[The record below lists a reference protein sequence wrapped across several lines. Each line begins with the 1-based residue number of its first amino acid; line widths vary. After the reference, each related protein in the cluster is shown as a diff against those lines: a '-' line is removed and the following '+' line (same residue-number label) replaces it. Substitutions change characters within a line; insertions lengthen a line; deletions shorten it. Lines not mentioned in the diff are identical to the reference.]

1 MKKFIIAFIVLLTV
15 ILSAQQP
22 EPLVQSDFKLQAIVE
37 NLDMGEDYWYVQTIK
52 VYYKDTLGFKPI
64 TFRKGD
70 PLTSRCT
77 DSTLITFIS
86 KGESLSTYS
95 IRRLSCEIIAYFN
108 LNSYEVKWLKTH
120 LVDKIIIRNIVT
132 DNSYIVYINDT
143 DYLYEILNKY
153 NSINHN

>member
-1 MKKFIIAFIVLLTV
+1 MKYLVFALALLSV
-15 ILSAQQP
+15 ILAAQQP
-22 EPLVQSDFKLQAIVE
+22 EPLIQKDIKIQPIVE
-37 NLDMGEDYWYVQTIK
+37 NLEMGEQYWYVQTVK
-52 VYYKDTLGFKPI
+52 VYYKDTIGFKPI

-70 PLTSRCT
+70 PLTTRCS
-77 DSTLITFIS
+77 DSTLITFLS

-108 LNSYEVKWLKTH
+108 LNSYEVRWLKTH

-143 DYLYEILNKY
+143 DYLYEVLNKY

>member
-1 MKKFIIAFIVLLTV
+1 MKYLVFALALLSV
-15 ILSAQQP
+15 ILAAQQP
-22 EPLVQSDFKLQAIVE
+22 EPLIQKDIKIQPIVE
-37 NLDMGEDYWYVQTIK
+37 NLEMGEKYWYVQTIK
-52 VYYKDTLGFKPI
+52 VYYKDTIGFKPI

-77 DSTLITFIS
+77 DSTLITFLS

-108 LNSYEVKWLKTH
+108 LNSYEVRWLKTH

-143 DYLYEILNKY
+143 DYLYEVLNKY